1 MRAVID
7 TDVLVAAF
15 KTPLGFC
22 DQLVEEVIGGGIQ
35 LCYDGRVLEE
45 YKDLLFRSHMGFE
58 LFFVRLVLE
67 RLVQSGSIVQ
77 PKKSQGALP
86 EEADRAFL
94 EVALGD
100 GVDCLV
106 TGDPKRYPEA
116 ARRGALIL
124 GPEEFLLRYR
134 QSLGQ
139 P

>member
-1 MRAVID
+1 MRVAID

-22 DQLVEEVIGGGIQ
+22 DQLVEEAIGGGIQ

-45 YKDLLFRSHMGFE
+45 YKDVLFRSHLGFE

-77 PKKSQGALP
+77 PKKSKGALP

-100 GVDCLV
+100 AVDCLV
-106 TGDPKRYPEA
+106 TGDPGRYPEA
-116 ARRGALIL
+116 SRQGALVL
-124 GPEEFLLRYR
+124 APEELLVRYR
-134 QSLGQ
+134 RCLGK